1 MKGIEQHSGDGDLVA
16 FLGAQNFDIQDLFA
30 EERFPNVVVALDGT
44 VITTWGA
51 KHLAVRRS
59 GDGGTTWDRQT
70 PVGEGI
76 HAGGTTVDEATGE
89 ILFWGHP
96 EHPPKE
102 GVAAPRTLYV
112 SSDAGCTWQERA
124 AEYALDRAGY
134 LPALHFAEHGI
145 SLRAAPHAGRL
156 LRPARVYSIRN
167 GYNLA
172 IYSDDRGQT
181 WQVSDPL
188 PVDGTGEGC
197 VVELS
202 DGRILY
208 SSRQHYFAE
217 EASMR
222 WQRLYAISHDGGV
235 SWTEVAHSV
244 ALPDGPRYRGG
255 EGRGANFNGH
265 FGMAAGLVRLPV
277 RGRDVLVYSNADEA
291 GHERV
296 RMTVWASFDGG
307 LSWPVKRLI
316 DEGPS
321 AYSSLD
327 AGRFDTP
334 SEGWIYLQYE
344 VRNGGG
350 RLARFNLSWLVEG
363 EKTEDGCIPAWALV

>member
-1 MKGIEQHSGDGDLVA
+1 MKGVHLGDGELGS
-16 FLGAQNFDIQDLFA
+16 FLGAPDLSVQDLFE
-30 EERFPNVVVALDGT
+30 EERFPNVVVAPDGT
-44 VITTWGA
+44 VVATWGA
-51 KHLAVRRS
+51 KHLVARRS
-59 GDGGTTWDRQT
+59 EDGGSTWDRQT
-70 PVGEGI
+70 SVGEGI
-76 HAGGTTVDEATGE
+76 HAGGTTVDETTGE

-96 EHPPKE
+96 EHPPKG

-112 SSDAGCTWQERA
+112 SPDTGRTWQERTA
-124 AEYALDRAGY
+124 DYALDRDGY

-181 WQVSDPL
+181 WHVSDPL

-208 SSRQHYFAE
+208 SSRQHHFADD
-217 EASMR
+217 ASMR
-222 WQRLYAISHDGGV
+222 WERLYAISHDGGV
-235 SWTEVAHSV
+235 SWREVAHSV
-244 ALPDGPRYRGG
+244 ALPDGPRYRGD

-265 FGMAAGLVRLPV
+265 FGMAAGLVRLPI
-277 RGRDVLVYSNADEA
+277 RERDVLVYSNADEV

-296 RMTVWASFDGG
+296 RMTAWASFDGG
-307 LSWPVKRLI
+307 HSWPVKRLV
-316 DEGPS
+316 DGGPS

-327 AGRFDTP
+327 AGRSGTP
-334 SEGWIYLQYE
+334 SEGWMYLQYE
-344 VRNGGG
+344 VRSGGG
-350 RLARFNLSWLVEG
+350 RLARFNLSWLTKG
-363 EKTEDGCIPAWALV
+363 EETGDGSIPDWALV